1 MSILNFVTGTMKCP
15 RCGYESCVVVEL
27 RFGFG
32 TLVSYQIGDRCRW
45 AKHKRVKE
53 GGRPEG
59 GNMIGEGYVE
69 CEKCGKDYFVNVLVK
84 SDVFVGLEYNMDKDP
99 FVK

>member
-1 MSILNFVTGTMKCP
+1 
-15 RCGYESCVVVEL
+15 
-27 RFGFG
+27 
-32 TLVSYQIGDRCRW
+32 
-45 AKHKRVKE
+45 
-53 GGRPEG
+53 
-59 GNMIGEGYVE
+59 MIGEGYVE